1 MDDARIATRADE
13 DAIAGVRN
21 LLVNV
26 GGVKAG
32 TKLLIV
38 NARGGG
44 VEPEVSDLIE
54 REALTMGAL
63 VDVMWTDNARAL
75 EEISPVVA
83 AAYKTAD
90 VTIFNHRIGAIVR
103 FLPRERGTF
112 VINYAWT
119 RALLASPMARTHP
132 AYWTEMLK
140 KLHPALGRAKSW
152 RVTCPNGT
160 DLSCPI
166 EPGAAPAHAVAGGQT
181 FSTAE
186 FPAGV
191 FVPLDALECSG
202 KLAMRWFNVSGVRYF
217 DPVQK
222 SFDDVV
228 IATVDKGRMT
238 KIDGKPATVA
248 AVRAFFDEIG
258 KRVNKDPYV
267 INSWHAGVNA
277 SAVPTERLDED
288 IDAWMWVAHN
298 HPRVAHFHV
307 MGEDVPGEYSL
318 IVLDPTIEID
328 GEKLWDRGTFAFAGK
343 PEVQSAIAKFGDPAF
358 ALTKPAIGF

>member
-1 MDDARIATRADE
+1 MDNAGIEAHADAEARE
-13 DAIAGVRN
+13 GVKN
-21 LLVNV
+21 LLMNV
-26 GGVKAG
+26 GGVKRG

-44 VEPEVSDLIE
+44 VEPAASDLIE
-54 REALTMGAL
+54 REALAISAQ
-63 VDVMWTDNARAL
+63 VDVMWTENARSL

-83 AAYKTAD
+83 AAYTTAD

-103 FLPRERGTF
+103 FLPRERGNF

-140 KLHPALGRAKSW
+140 NLQPVLGRAKSW

-160 DLSCPI
+160 DLSSPL
-166 EPGAAPAHAVAGGQT
+166 EPGAGPAHSVPSGQT

-191 FVPLDALECSG
+191 FVPLPALKCSG
-202 KLAMRWFNVSGVRYF
+202 RLAMRWFNVSGIKYF
-217 DPVQK
+217 DPVHK
-222 SFDDVV
+222 SFDEIV
-228 IATVDKGRMT
+228 IATVENGRMT
-238 KIDGKPATVA
+238 RIDGKPAIVA
-248 AVRAFFDEIG
+248 AVHAFFDGIG
-258 KRVNKDPYV
+258 KRVNKNPYV
-267 INSWHAGVNA
+267 VNSWHAGVNA
-277 SAVPTERLDED
+277 AAVPTESMAQDL
-288 IDAWMWVAHN
+288 DAWMWVAHN

-307 MGEDVPGEYSL
+307 MGEEVPGEYSL

-328 GEKLWDRGTFAFAGK
+328 GAKLWDGGRFAFAER
-343 PEVQSAIAKFGDPAF
+343 PEVKAAIAKFGEPALS
-358 ALTKPAIGF
+358 LTKPDIGL

>member
-1 MDDARIATRADE
+1 MDDARVAARTDE
-13 DAIAGVRN
+13 SALEGVHN
-21 LLVNV
+21 LLTNV
-26 GGVKAG
+26 GGVKSG

-44 VEPEVSDLIE
+44 GEPEVSDLIE
-54 REALTMGAL
+54 REALKMGAH
-63 VDVMWTDNARAL
+63 VDVMWTENSRAL
-75 EEISPVVA
+75 EEISPIAA

-112 VINYAWT
+112 VINYAVT
-119 RALLASPMARTHP
+119 RALLATPMARMHP
-132 AYWTEMLK
+132 AYWIEMLK
-140 KLHPALGRAKSW
+140 KLQPVLGRAKSW

-160 DLSCPI
+160 DLTCPLD
-166 EPGAAPAHAVAGGQT
+166 PGAGPGHAVPSGQT

-191 FVPLDALECSG
+191 FVPLPALECSG
-202 KLAMRWFNVSGVRYF
+202 KLAMRWFNVSGLRYF

-228 IATVDKGRMT
+228 IATVENGRMT
-238 KIDGKPATVA
+238 KIDGKPGTVA
-248 AVRAFFDEIG
+248 QVRAFFDMIG

-267 INSWHAGVNA
+267 VNSWHAGVNA
-277 SAVPTERLDED
+277 SAVPTERINGDL
-288 IDAWMWVAHN
+288 DAWMWVAHN

-307 MGEDVPGEYSL
+307 MGEEIPGEYSL

-328 GEKLWDRGTFAFAGK
+328 GEKLWDRGKFVFADK
-343 PEVQSAIAKFGDPAF
+343 PEVKSAIAKFGDPAY
-358 ALTKPAIGF
+358 ALTKPEIGF

>member
-1 MDDARIATRADE
+1 MDDARVATRTDE
-13 DAIAGVRN
+13 SAIEGVHN
-21 LLVNV
+21 LLTNV
-26 GGVKAG
+26 GGVKSG
-32 TKLLIV
+32 TRLLIV

-44 VEPEVSDLIE
+44 VEPAVSDLIE
-54 REALTMGAL
+54 REALKMGAH
-63 VDVMWTDNARAL
+63 VDVMWTENSRAL
-75 EEISPVVA
+75 EEISPIVA

-119 RALLASPMARTHP
+119 RALLATPMARTHP

-140 KLHPALGRAKSW
+140 KLQPVLGRAKTW

-160 DLSCPI
+160 DLTCPL
-166 EPGAAPAHAVAGGQT
+166 EPGAGPGHTVPSGQT

-191 FVPLDALECSG
+191 FVPLPALACSG

-228 IATVDKGRMT
+228 VATVENGRMT
-238 KIDGKPATVA
+238 KIDGKPGTVA
-248 AVRAFFDEIG
+248 QVRAFFDAIG

-267 INSWHAGVNA
+267 VNSWHAGVNA
-277 SAVPTERLDED
+277 AAVPTERINGDL
-288 IDAWMWVAHN
+288 DAWMWVAHN

-307 MGEDVPGEYSL
+307 MGEEIPGEYSL

-328 GEKLWDRGTFAFAGK
+328 GEKLWDRGKFVFADK
-343 PEVQSAIAKFGDPAF
+343 PEVKSAIAKFGDPAF
-358 ALTKPAIGF
+358 ALTRPDIGI